1 MNVRRVGGGRKVG
14 KLKQV
19 SLHYI
24 LDVKLDSLIVKLMLR
39 EKKKTSHEQPQIPKL
54 YCIPVTLTA
63 VNVFVPVLRT
73 HPC

>member
-1 MNVRRVGGGRKVG
+1 MRRVGGGRKVG

-39 EKKKTSHEQPQIPKL
+39 EKKNQPRAAANP
-54 YCIPVTLTA
+54 
-63 VNVFVPVLRT
+63 
-73 HPC
+73 